1 MSVPAQRVRG
11 PLLSGQARQCQ
22 VRGKDSRSKEKR
34 RSLERSV
41 SHMVRILF
49 LCLLSAATA
58 SACSVPVFRYALE
71 HWPAD
76 PFQITIFHRGALT
89 DAQKALLKKDEL
101 ANAAVHTVDL
111 AHEPLADMV
120 ELWHQQI
127 TETLPW
133 VVVRYPM
140 TSGIRETL
148 VSGPLSMETMTPLLD
163 SPARQQIIERLAE
176 GQSAVW
182 VMIDS
187 GDTAKD
193 DSTAALIEKRLEYL
207 MGVLDLPKLDE
218 QDIANGL
225 VSIKEED
232 LRLEFSLLR
241 ISREDAAEKAFMQ
254 MLVKSEKDLAGIHAP
269 MVFPV
274 FGQGRALYALVG
286 PGIKND
292 TIDEAA
298 SFLIGKCSCQVK
310 ERNPGVDLLIR
321 ADWKQLIKSS
331 PEVARDLP
339 TVADLGKFTPI
350 TVTTTSLA
358 ADPPPGKSSSGRAT
372 PVLLVLAY
380 AVGPLL
386 LGVAWMMILKQRL
399 RGRER

>member
-1 MSVPAQRVRG
+1 
-11 PLLSGQARQCQ
+11 
-22 VRGKDSRSKEKR
+22 
-34 RSLERSV
+34 
-41 SHMVRILF
+41 MVRLLF

-76 PFQITIFHRGALT
+76 PFQITVFHSGALT
-89 DAQKALLKKDEL
+89 DEQKALLKKDEL
-101 ANAAVHTVDL
+101 ANAAVRTVDL

-120 ELWHQQI
+120 ELWRKQK

-140 TSGIRETL
+140 TAGIRETL
-148 VSGPLSMETMTPLLD
+148 MSGPLSMETMMPLVD
-163 SPARQQIIERLAE
+163 SPARQQIIDRVAE

-187 GDTAKD
+187 GDKAKD
-193 DSTAALIEKRLEYL
+193 DAAAALIEKRLEYL
-207 MGVLDLPKLDE
+207 TGVLDLPKLDE

-241 ISREDAAEKAFMQ
+241 VSREDAAEKTFVQ
-254 MLVKSEKDLAGIHAP
+254 MLVNSEKDLASIHEP

-286 PGIKND
+286 PGIKHD

-310 ERNPGVDLLIR
+310 ERNPGVDLLMR
-321 ADWKQLIKSS
+321 ADWQKLIKGS

-339 TVADLGKFTPI
+339 TVADLGKFTPVA
-350 TVTTTSLA
+350 VTTTPLA
-358 ADPPPGKSSSGRAT
+358 VDSSPGNSNSGRVT
-372 PVLLVLAY
+372 SVLLVLAY

-386 LGVAWMMILKQRL
+386 LGVAWVMIWQSRKKRMA
-399 RGRER
+399 GGN